1 MTPVRLEPAA
11 LRSRVKHSTTEP
23 LRSLD
28 NICDGISIVRNHHD
42 TIVWLKLD
50 RSFFKIEN
58 DIYLACCYIWC
69 ENSPAY
75 NCVDVDLFSV
85 LQTDIVYFQS
95 FGTVLL
101 CGDMNARV
109 GNGSRPDYIAFDR
122 YVETIDGDDYSPDV
136 PLPRRSLDSTCNS
149 H

>member
-1 MTPVRLEPAA
+1 MKTPQ
-11 LRSRVKHSTTEP
+11 H
-23 LRSLD
+23 
-28 NICDGISIVRNHHD
+28 
-42 TIVWLKLD
+42 
-50 RSFFKIEN
+50 
-58 DIYLACCYIWC
+58 
-69 ENSPAY
+69 

-101 CGDMNARV
+101 CCDMNARV

-149 H
+149 HGLRLLDLCKSTSLRIANGSLVSASVFGVVLYLLFPADLTVVIYY

>member
-1 MTPVRLEPAA
+1 M
-11 LRSRVKHSTTEP
+11 
-23 LRSLD
+23 
-28 NICDGISIVRNHHD
+28 
-42 TIVWLKLD
+42 
-50 RSFFKIEN
+50 
-58 DIYLACCYIWC
+58 IWC

-122 YVETIDGDDYSPDV
+122 CVETIDGDDYSPDV
-136 PLPRRSLDSTCNS
+136 PLPRYHLIARATRMDYVYLICVNQHHCVSPMVDWAVTI
-149 H
+149 